1 VQEISFKDGALQIH
15 GQRLFLFYDA
25 DSKIR
30 DIGTL
35 RKDDKAAKYFHKNTR
50 KLIDWY
56 AKAART
62 DVILVFRVAE
72 PEIADITRCMD
83 AVFVTEGEPI
93 SSVLHG
99 LLETLD
105 EADGLNPQTRLP
117 SRQALRRNL
126 FA

>member
-1 VQEISFKDGALQIH
+1 
-15 GQRLFLFYDA
+15 
-25 DSKIR
+25 
-30 DIGTL
+30 
-35 RKDDKAAKYFHKNTR
+35 
-50 KLIDWY
+50 
-56 AKAART
+56 
-62 DVILVFRVAE
+62 
-72 PEIADITRCMD
+72 MD